1 MQRRVAVVD
10 CGTNTVRLLIA
21 DRDGAELREVA
32 RDLRFTRLGQGVD
45 ATGRFHPEALARTF
59 AAVEDY
65 ASIIASSRVDKV
77 RFVATSAARDV
88 ANREEFFAGVRDRLG
103 IDPDVIDGDEEAQL
117 SFLGALSGGPTPP
130 TSPIET
136 IQCGVR
142 SDDGAEVRT
151 EPLSASS
158 TVLVMDIGGGSTELI
173 RGTVQGQVE
182 AKASL
187 NMGSVRLRERFL
199 VHDPPLPDEVAAA
212 RQFVGDMLHGG
223 GVGLG
228 GVGTWIGVAGT
239 VTSLSAM
246 NQDMTTYDREKV
258 HNSTISQADLS
269 AIAQRLLTLSV
280 AETMATYPSLQPMR
294 AEVIAAG
301 ALIAA
306 EIAARVNGDLLDAPQ
321 SVLPP
326 LRSGPVLCGDPE
338 KTRLRIPEDGNQVL
352 LVRETDILDG
362 AALKLMRS

>member
-1 MQRRVAVVD
+1 MSLQRRVAVVD

-21 DRDGAELREVA
+21 DRDGTELREVA

-45 ATGRFHPEALARTF
+45 ATGSFHPEALARTF

-65 ASIIASSRVDKV
+65 ASVIASSRVDKV

-130 TSPIET
+130 ASPIET
-136 IQCGVR
+136 IQ
-142 SDDGAEVRT
+142 
-151 EPLSASS
+151 PASP

-173 RGTVQGQVE
+173 RGTVPGRVE

-199 VHDPPLPDEVAAA
+199 VHDPPRPDEVAAA
-212 RQFVGDMLHGG
+212 RQFVGDMVDGG

-246 NQDMTTYDREKV
+246 NQALTTYDREKV
-258 HNSTISQADLS
+258 HNSTISQADLT
-269 AIAQRLLTLSV
+269 AIAQRLITLSV
-280 AETMATYPSLQPMR
+280 ADTMATYPSLQPMR

-306 EIAARVNGDLLDAPQ
+306 EIAARVNRD
-321 SVLPP
+321 
-326 LRSGPVLCGDPE
+326 
-338 KTRLRIPEDGNQVL
+338 L